1 VDRGNIQGTVNDA
14 TGAVVTG
21 ANVRIVSTATNVS
34 QSTTTASNG
43 TFAFFALP
51 IGSYN
56 LSVEAKGFRRGDV
69 TGINVEVNQQ
79 AKVDVTLQVGE
90 ITQSVEVQANA
101 SWCKPNRLTSAL

>member
-1 VDRGNIQGTVNDA
+1 MRVILLTIVLSCALLAQVDRGNVQGTVSDP

-34 QSTTTASNG
+34 QSTVTASNG
-43 TFAFFALP
+43 TFGFFALP

-69 TGINVEVNQQ
+69 SGINVEVNQQ
-79 AKVDVTLQVGE
+79 AKV
-90 ITQSVEVQANA
+90 
-101 SWCKPNRLTSAL
+101 